1 MKNRSSQSPLTG
13 ATLRLLDLL
22 IAGPLL
28 ALVLLPM
35 LVISLLIWLDD
46 RGSVFFRQT
55 RVGRNLKPF
64 HILKFRTMFV
74 DPDRPSGETTEGDA
88 RTQRPAFQTTKK
100 GDSRITRIG
109 RFLRPTH
116 LDELPQLINVVKGD
130 MSLVGVRP
138 DVPVQIAD
146 YTKEIWVKRHR
157 FLPGI
162 TGVAQVAP
170 NVESTEH
177 RTSLDMEWINNR
189 SIKLYFIILFK
200 TFGKVLKRNSL

>member
-1 MKNRSSQSPLTG
+1 MKNSSSQSPLTS

-28 ALVLLPM
+28 AVVLLPM
-35 LVISLLIWLDD
+35 LIISLLIWLDD
-46 RGSVFFRQT
+46 RESVFFKQT
-55 RVGRNLKPF
+55 RIGKSLKPF

-74 DPDRPSGETTEGDA
+74 DPDRASGETTEGDVSA
-88 RTQRPAFQTTKK
+88 QRPAFQTTKK
-100 GDSRITRIG
+100 GDARITKVG
-109 RFLRPTH
+109 HFLRPTH
-116 LDELPQLINVVKGD
+116 LDELPQLLNVVKGD

-146 YTKEIWVKRHR
+146 YTKDIWIKRHK

-170 NVESTEH
+170 NVASTEH
-177 RTSLDMEWINNR
+177 RTSLDMEWVDNR
-189 SIKLYFIILFK
+189 SIKLYFTVLFR
-200 TFGKVLKRNSL
+200 TFGKVLKKNSL

>member
-1 MKNRSSQSPLTG
+1 MKNSSSESPLTS

-35 LVISLLIWLDD
+35 LIISLLIWLDD
-46 RGSVFFRQT
+46 RGSVFFKQT
-55 RVGRNLKPF
+55 RVGKNRKPF
-64 HILKFRTMFV
+64 QILKFRTMFV
-74 DPDRPSGETTEGDA
+74 DPDRASGETTEGDA

-100 GDSRITRIG
+100 GDTRITKIG

-162 TGVAQVAP
+162 TGVAQVFP
-170 NVESTEH
+170 NVASTEH
-177 RTSLDMEWINNR
+177 RTNLDMEWVNNR
-189 SIKLYFIILFK
+189 SIKLYFTVLFK
-200 TFGKVLKRNSL
+200 TFGKVIKRNSL

>member
-1 MKNRSSQSPLTG
+1 MTNRSSQSPLTG

-46 RGSVFFRQT
+46 RESVFFRQT
-55 RVGRNLKPF
+55 RIGRNLKPF

-100 GDSRITRIG
+100 GDARITKVG

-146 YTKEIWVKRHR
+146 YSKEIWVKRHR

-170 NVESTEH
+170 NVASTEH

-189 SIKLYFIILFK
+189 SIKLYVTVLFK

>member
-1 MKNRSSQSPLTG
+1 MKNRSAESQLTH
-13 ATLRLLDLL
+13 AVQRLLDVL

-28 ALVLLPM
+28 ALVLVPM
-35 LVISLLIWLDD
+35 LIISLLIWFDD
-46 RGSVFFRQT
+46 RDSVFFRQT
-55 RVGRNLKPF
+55 RVGKNLKPF
-64 HILKFRTMFV
+64 SILKFRTMFV
-74 DPDRPSGETTEGDA
+74 DPDRASGEATLGNAKSE
-88 RTQRPAFQTTKK
+88 RPAFETTKQ
-100 GDSRITRIG
+100 GDSRITKIG

-146 YTKEIWVKRHR
+146 YSQEIWVRRHR

-170 NVESTEH
+170 NVESTEQ
-177 RTSLDMEWINNR
+177 RTRLDMEWVNNR
-189 SIKLYFIILFK
+189 SIRLYFAILFK

>member
-1 MKNRSSQSPLTG
+1 MNNSPPESPLTS
-13 ATLRLLDLL
+13 ALLRLLDLL

-35 LVISLLIWLDD
+35 LIISLLIWLDD
-46 RGSVFFRQT
+46 RGSVFFKQT
-55 RVGRNLKPF
+55 RVGKNLKPF
-64 HILKFRTMFV
+64 RILKFRTMFV
-74 DPDRPSGETTEGDA
+74 DPYRASGETTGGNAKTE
-88 RTQRPAFQTTKK
+88 RPAFQTTKK
-100 GDSRITRIG
+100 GDSRITKVG

-138 DVPVQIAD
+138 DVPVQVAD
-146 YTKEIWVKRHR
+146 YTEEIWVKRHR

-170 NVESTEH
+170 NVASTEH
-177 RTSLDMEWINNR
+177 RTSLDMEWVDNR
-189 SIKLYFIILFK
+189 SIKLYVAVLFK